1 MVSVDTQHPR
11 WDHLLVHVSDTH
23 LVSEGLLYGD
33 VDAEARLADVFA
45 AILAS
50 GLSPEAFIFTGDLTD
65 KGEPEAYRKLRRA
78 AEAAAAAV
86 HAQLIWVMGNH
97 DDRRH
102 VHSLLLDEEEAD
114 DAPLDRRYDLGG
126 LRVLVLDSSVPGFH
140 HGEVNEDQLRWLAG
154 ELQSSAPDGTLLVL
168 HHPPIP
174 LMQDLA
180 AVTEL
185 RNQDALARVV
195 ENSDVIAILAGHLH
209 FSASSIFANV
219 PVSVA
224 SSTCYTQ
231 DLTVPGAGVQG
242 RDGAQTF
249 NLVHLHGRTVVNSVV
264 TLGSYPPVGAYV
276 SAEETRQRLSLAGI
290 RIPDARG
297 HPRASCVQSGNCQ

>member
-1 MVSVDTQHPR
+1 MTSVDAQYPR
-11 WDHLLVHVSDTH
+11 PDHFLVHLSDTH
-23 LVSEGLLYGD
+23 FVSEGLLYGD

-45 AILAS
+45 AIHAS
-50 GLSPEAFIFTGDLTD
+50 GLRPEAFLFTGDLAD
-65 KGEPEAYRKLRRA
+65 KGEPEAYRKLRTA
-78 AEAAAAAV
+78 AESAAAMVQAR
-86 HAQLIWVMGNH
+86 LIWVVGNH
-97 DDRRH
+97 DNRRH
-102 VHSLLLDEEEAD
+102 IRSLLLDEEAD

-140 HGEVNEDQLRWLAG
+140 HGEVSEEQLRWLAA
-154 ELQSSAPDGTLLVL
+154 ELQSPAPDGTLLVL

-174 LMQDLA
+174 SVQDLA

-185 RNQDALARVV
+185 RNQSGLARVV
-195 ENSDVIAILAGHLH
+195 EGSDVVGILAGHLH
-209 FSASSIFANV
+209 FSVSSIFASV

-231 DLTVPGAGVQG
+231 DLVVPHNGVQG

-249 NLVHLHGRTVVNSVV
+249 NFVHVHGRTVVNSVV

-276 SAEETRQRLSLAGI
+276 SAEETRRRLSSAGI
-290 RIPDARG
+290 HIPGAPGR
-297 HPRASCVQSGNCQ
+297 PRASLAESGTCR

>member
-1 MVSVDTQHPR
+1 MMASVDTQHPR
-11 WDHLLVHVSDTH
+11 PDHFLVHVSDTH
-23 LVSEGLLYGD
+23 LVSEGWLYGD
-33 VDAEARLADVFA
+33 VDADARLADVFA
-45 AILAS
+45 AIHAS

-65 KGEPEAYRKLRRA
+65 KGEPEAYRRLRRS
-78 AEAAAAAV
+78 AEAAAATAQ
-86 HAQLIWVMGNH
+86 AQLIWVMGNH
-97 DDRRH
+97 DDRKH
-102 VHSLLLDEEEAD
+102 VRTLLLDEEPDE
-114 DAPLDRRYDLGG
+114 APLDQRYDLGG

-140 HGEVNEDQLRWLAG
+140 HGDVSEDQLSWLAG
-154 ELQSSAPDGTLLVL
+154 ELQSPAPDGTLLVL

-174 LMQDLA
+174 LVQDLA

-185 RNQDALARVV
+185 RNQRGLARVV

-231 DLTVPGAGVQG
+231 DLAVPEGGMQG

-249 NLVHLHGRTVVNSVV
+249 NLVHLHGRIVVNSVV

-276 SAEETRQRLSLAGI
+276 SAEETRQRLSLAGL

-297 HPRASCVQSGNCQ
+297 HPRKSPVQSGNCR

>member
-1 MVSVDTQHPR
+1 MMASVDAQHPR
-11 WDHLLVHVSDTH
+11 PDHFLVHVSDTH

-45 AILAS
+45 AMDAS
-50 GLSPEAFIFTGDLTD
+50 GLSPEAVIFTGDLAD
-65 KGEPEAYRKLRRA
+65 KGEPGAYRKLRRA
-78 AEAAAAAV
+78 VESAAATAQ
-86 HAQLIWVMGNH
+86 AQLIWVMGNH

-102 VHSLLLDEEEAD
+102 VRSLLLDEDPD
-114 DAPLDRRYDLGG
+114 DSPLDRRYDLGG

-140 HGEVNEDQLRWLAG
+140 HGDVSEDQLSWLAG
-154 ELQSSAPDGTLLVL
+154 ELQSPAPDGTLLVL

-174 LMQDLA
+174 LVQDLA
-180 AVTEL
+180 VVTEL
-185 RNQDALARVV
+185 RNQRGLARVV
-195 ENSDVIAILAGHLH
+195 ENSDVIGILAGHLH
-209 FSASSIFANV
+209 LSASSTFANV

-231 DLTVPGAGVQG
+231 DLAVPEGGMQG

-249 NLVHLHGRTVVNSVV
+249 NFVHLYGRTVVNSVV
-264 TLGSYPPVGAYV
+264 TLGSYPPVGVYV
-276 SAEETRQRLSLAGI
+276 SAEETRRRLSQAGI

-297 HPRASCVQSGNCQ
+297 HPRTSLVQSGNCR